1 MTSEQITAWT
11 SLGTML
17 GMIAVGVMNQ
27 ISDRRRKVEAE
38 EAKKKAEEAL
48 AVNKAT
54 HLLVNSAMLEQLFI
68 GMVAAESLNAA
79 QPNKVNQD
87 LASEARRSLGSVEP
101 PSPKRRSK
109 IARGFGSIGRGTVSF
124 FHDTVFV

>member
-11 SLGTML
+11 SLGTMI

-87 LASEARRSLGSVEP
+87 LASEARRKYEEHKRKQAEVDATSN
-101 PSPKRRSK
+101 PKTMNGKSSD
-109 IARGFGSIGRGTVSF
+109 G
-124 FHDTVFV
+124 